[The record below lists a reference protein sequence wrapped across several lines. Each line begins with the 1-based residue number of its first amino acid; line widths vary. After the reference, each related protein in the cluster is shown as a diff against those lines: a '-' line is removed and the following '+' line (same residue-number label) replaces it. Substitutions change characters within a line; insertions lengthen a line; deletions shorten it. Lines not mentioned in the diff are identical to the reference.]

1 MRLLIISLAWLLC
14 TVSALAGT
22 ISAKSYMVTDEQGR
36 ELLSRNPDSV
46 TPIASITKLAT
57 IMVVL
62 DSGADLDEPLEVS
75 RSMGSRIPTMVGAMT
90 RRQMIGAALIGSDN
104 MSADNLCESYP
115 GGYDAC
121 IAAMNN
127 KARSLGMASTRF
139 TDSHGLN
146 RGNVSTARDLALM
159 VIAASDYP
167 LIRQLSGRSEIR
179 YLLDDTVVIIGN
191 TNPLTRGPLRI
202 LVSKTGYTRPAG
214 ACIAM
219 MIETPSGP
227 RVVVYLHGNS
237 VRTRAAEAAGLVMDR
252 FR

>member
-1 MRLLIISLAWLLC
+1 MRWPFVALAWLVC
-14 TVSALAGT
+14 VAPSLAGT
-22 ISAKSYMVTDEQGR
+22 VSAKSYVVVDGHGR

-75 RSMGSRIPTMVGAMT
+75 RSIGSRIPTMVEAMT

-104 MSADNLCESYP
+104 MSAENLCESFP
-115 GGYDAC
+115 DGYDAC
-121 IAAMNN
+121 IAAMNR
-127 KARSLGMASTRF
+127 KALSLGMSKTRF
-139 TDSHGLN
+139 TDSHGLD

-159 VIAASDYP
+159 VLAASDYP
-167 LIRQLSGRSEIR
+167 LIRQLSGKSEIR
-179 YLLDDTVVIIGN
+179 YMLDDTMVVIGN

-219 MIETPSGP
+219 MVETQDGP
-227 RVVVYLHGNS
+227 RIVVYLHGSS
-237 VRTRAAEAAGLVMDR
+237 VRNRATEAASLISGR
-252 FR
+252 